1 MLNDLGEVVRLFR
14 EEKGFNRLFSL
25 FYDKYRSYER
35 IEKNISIVIPQ
46 PTWDERSSI
55 GGLLGQDFSKN
66 RTIKV
71 SASQFEKALK
81 KTKFG
86 FILKENTLLQIL
98 EIYHG
103 GKFFSKREER
113 AAFLEQRE
121 RFFSG
126 YKDDIHPELLRL
138 IIDWAGEEENKNNRY
153 YMKYKQESA
162 SLKRILDMM
171 SNLLQMFPLET
182 PVYLPLFA
190 SRVTRNPHALDMDKE
205 AGKMLIYTLQVL
217 KEIEAGIK
225 MKGKLNAEEMTE
237 LLLSYNILRDDLTNR
252 VTFFNMKG
260 TNKTGGENLLL
271 KGMCAEKST
280 VSLPLRE
287 VMKLE
292 SIRAINNTVFMIENS
307 GVSSYVIT
315 EAVEREKE
323 VSIVTGNGMLTLATL
338 KFLDMFVQSGGV
350 IYYAGDFDP
359 EGLGIAQRLLDRYG
373 ESLKIWKYGV
383 EEYRSSLSDEVIE
396 THRLNQLVSHILD
409 DSLQAIKKYMLEI
422 KKAGYQENIVD
433 EIIQAILD
441 DGPQ

>member
-1 MLNDLGEVVRLFR
+1 
-14 EEKGFNRLFSL
+14 
-25 FYDKYRSYER
+25 
-35 IEKNISIVIPQ
+35 
-46 PTWDERSSI
+46 
-55 GGLLGQDFSKN
+55 
-66 RTIKV
+66 
-71 SASQFEKALK
+71 
-81 KTKFG
+81 
-86 FILKENTLLQIL
+86 
-98 EIYHG
+98 
-103 GKFFSKREER
+103 
-113 AAFLEQRE
+113 
-121 RFFSG
+121 
-126 YKDDIHPELLRL
+126 
-138 IIDWAGEEENKNNRY
+138 
-153 YMKYKQESA
+153 
-162 SLKRILDMM
+162 MM